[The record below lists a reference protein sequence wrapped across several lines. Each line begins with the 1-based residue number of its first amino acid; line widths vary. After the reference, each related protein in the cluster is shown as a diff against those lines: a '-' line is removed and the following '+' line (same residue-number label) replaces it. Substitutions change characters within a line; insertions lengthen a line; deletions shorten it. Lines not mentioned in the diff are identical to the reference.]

1 MLADLDSADEITKH
15 VGHLL
20 RLAEVGE
27 RLPTPVEDIVAAA
40 GLTKTSEIAITESMI
55 RRAPEDMRRLLR
67 NAARKIQGVLHRSEQ
82 VIQIAP
88 TSSAERERFVTCH
101 EVVHAILPWQSDL
114 AVLGDDKR
122 TLSPQVTTLFER
134 EANQGA
140 AEILFQQ
147 DLLARIA
154 LDYPMAMSTPV
165 VLAQCFGASI
175 HATFRRWVE
184 SIDGVAC
191 GLVLDTK
198 LANGHRRRY
207 EQVLTLRWRQ
217 QFGSVGFPKEM
228 DAKAFPFAK
237 GTRLEGTLPII
248 DVNGTP
254 VELRYEALQTPY
266 RRFALLWL
274 PRRESLVARLRRTP
288 TIVSHTNELP
298 RHMGPRSDV
307 R

>member
-20 RLAEVGE
+20 RLADADE

-55 RRAPEDMRRLLR
+55 RRAPANMRRLLR
-67 NAARKIQGVLHRSEQ
+67 SAARKIQGVLHRSEQ

-88 TSSAERERFVTCH
+88 TNSAERERFVTCH
-101 EVVHAILPWQSDL
+101 EVTHAILPWQSDL

-122 TLSPQVTTLFER
+122 TLSPQVTALFER

-147 DLLARIA
+147 DLLTRIA
-154 LDYPMAMSTPV
+154 LDYPIAMSTPLL
-165 VLAQCFGASI
+165 LAQCFGASI

-191 GLVLDTK
+191 GLVLDTR
-198 LANGHRRRY
+198 LVNGHRRRY
-207 EQVLTLRWRQ
+207 EQALTPRWQQ
-217 QFGSVGFPKEM
+217 QFGSSGFPKEM
-228 DAKAFPFAK
+228 GTKTFSFAK
-237 GTRLEGTLPII
+237 ETCREGTLPLI
-248 DVNGTP
+248 DVNGRL
-254 VELRYEALQTPY
+254 VELQYEALQTPY

-288 TIVSHTNELP
+288 IIVSRTN
-298 RHMGPRSDV
+298 
-307 R
+307 

>member
-20 RLAEVGE
+20 RLADVDE
-27 RLPTPVEDIVAAA
+27 RLPTPVEDIVVAA
-40 GLTKTSEIAITESMI
+40 GLTKTDEILITESMI
-55 RRAPEDMRRLLR
+55 RRAPAKMQRLLR
-67 NAARKIQGVLHRSEQ
+67 SAARKIQGVLHRKEH

-88 TSSAERERFVTCH
+88 NNSAERERFVTCH
-101 EVVHAILPWQSDL
+101 EVTHAILPWQSDL
-114 AVLGDDKR
+114 AVLGDNHR
-122 TLSPQVTTLFER
+122 TLSPQVTALFER

-147 DLLARIA
+147 GLLTRIA
-154 LDYPMAMSTPV
+154 LDYPISMSTPV

-184 SIDGVAC
+184 NIDGVAC

-198 LANGHRRRY
+198 LVNGHRRRY
-207 EQVLTLRWRQ
+207 EQILTPRWQQ
-217 QFGSVGFPKEM
+217 QFGPGGFPQEM
-228 DAKAFPFAK
+228 GAKTFPFAK
-237 GTRLEGTLPII
+237 RALLEGTFPLV

-254 VELRYEALQTPY
+254 IELRYEALQTPY

-274 PRRESLVARLRRTP
+274 PKRGSLVARLRRTP
-288 TIVSHTNELP
+288 TIVSRTAN
-298 RHMGPRSDV
+298 
-307 R
+307 

>member
-20 RLAEVGE
+20 RLADVDE

-55 RRAPEDMRRLLR
+55 RRAPANMRRLLR
-67 NAARKIQGVLHRSEQ
+67 SAARKIQGVLHRSEQ

-101 EVVHAILPWQSDL
+101 EVTHAILPWQSDL

-122 TLSPQVTTLFER
+122 TLSPQVTALFER

-147 DLLARIA
+147 DLLTRIA
-154 LDYPMAMSTPV
+154 LDYPIAMSTPL
-165 VLAQCFGASI
+165 VLADCFGASI

-198 LANGHRRRY
+198 LTNGHRRRY
-207 EQVLTLRWRQ
+207 EQVLTPRWRQ
-217 QFGSVGFPKEM
+217 QFGSAGFPNKM
-228 DAKAFPFAK
+228 DAKAFPFARE
-237 GTRLEGTLPII
+237 TPREGTLPLT
-248 DVNGTP
+248 DVNGRL
-254 VELRYEALQTPY
+254 VALQYEALQTPY

-274 PRRESLVARLRRTP
+274 PKRQNLVARLRRSP
-288 TIVSHTNELP
+288 IVVTRTN
-298 RHMGPRSDV
+298 
-307 R
+307 